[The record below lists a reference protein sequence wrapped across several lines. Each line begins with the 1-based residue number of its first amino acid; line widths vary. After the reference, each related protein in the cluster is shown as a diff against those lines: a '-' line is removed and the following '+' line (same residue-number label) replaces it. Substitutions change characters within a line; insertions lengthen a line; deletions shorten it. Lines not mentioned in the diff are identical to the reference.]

1 MANLTKMAMHC
12 LMCCD
17 KLTKQV
23 KEILVYL
30 ISRLTVRTWVLRCYV
45 HMYIALFTQYYVEF
59 MVLIIDLETRIP
71 ITIAAH

>member
-30 ISRLTVRTWVLRCYV
+30 ISGLTVRTWVLRCYV
-45 HMYIALFTQYYVEF
+45 HM
-59 MVLIIDLETRIP
+59 
-71 ITIAAH
+71 